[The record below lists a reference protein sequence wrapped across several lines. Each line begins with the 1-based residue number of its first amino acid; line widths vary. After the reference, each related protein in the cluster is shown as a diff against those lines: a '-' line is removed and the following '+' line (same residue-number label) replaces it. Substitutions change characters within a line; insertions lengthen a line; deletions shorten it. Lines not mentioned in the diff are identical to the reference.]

1 MKSNSDMRG
10 VAGGGGGGGGGLN
23 NAAYTNQGLSDST
36 ISMQQPNS
44 EFIGSNDFILVET
57 NKSHSTKE
65 AIKSIVPWMKRKT
78 ERALT
83 KKMLYRRLPILNWLP
98 KYSGADAVGDLVAG
112 ITVGLTVIPQSLAYS
127 NVAGLPTEYGLYGSF
142 IGCFVYIIFGSCKDV
157 PMGPT
162 AIASLLTFQAVN
174 GRGPA
179 HAILL
184 CFLTGL
190 LELLMGLFGLGF
202 IIDFV
207 SGPVSS
213 GFTSAVALIIV
224 TSQVKDILAIKVSG
238 STFTEQWI
246 SIFSEIHKSSIWD
259 AVLGISCIAI
269 LLIMRIVAS
278 IKIGPSETPVISE
291 KYPVE
296 SKPST
301 LYTVINKFFWIIGTS
316 RNAILVVIGGCIGY
330 SFYANGEPPFK
341 LIGEIPAG
349 LPEFKPPPFSTMRD
363 NTTVSFPQMVTELG
377 SGIVVVALIALLE
390 NIAICKAFAN
400 GKTVDATQE
409 LIAIGLCNI
418 ANSFVQ
424 GYPGTGSLSR
434 SAVNNA
440 SGVRTPFGGFYTGLL
455 VIIAL
460 LFFTPY
466 FFYVPKAALAAV
478 IIAAV
483 VFMVE
488 VKVVKPMWRTKKS
501 DLIPGL
507 GTFIACLVLPLE
519 IGILIGIGVN
529 LLFILYHAARPK
541 ITVERLM
548 SGNGVEYLM
557 LTPDRCLIFPSV
569 DYVRNLV
576 TKHSIRQA
584 APAVIDCSHIYGAD
598 YTAATVIETLTKDF
612 ASRDQPLIF
621 YNLKP
626 SVCAVFEEM
635 VRRWLKE
642 FHIQNDEIL
651 QLLMAD
657 NSEGEDELQL
667 DEDQQFIAQDVEN
680 GTAIVKIQDSIQK
693 THQSVTPSTI
703 LHKTLEDVRNF
714 Q

>member
-1 MKSNSDMRG
+1 MIGDNNDNRRIPVNAMKADSDLRG
-10 VAGGGGGGGGGLN
+10 VAGGGGGG
-23 NAAYTNQGLSDST
+23 NAVYTNPALSESS
-36 ISMQQPNS
+36 ISMNQPNS
-44 EFIGSNDFILVET
+44 EFVGSNDFILVEES
-57 NKSHSTKE
+57 KSHSTKD
-65 AIKSIVPWMKRKT
+65 AIKSIVPWMKRKAD
-78 ERALT
+78 RAFT

-98 KYSGADAVGDLVAG
+98 KYNTADAIGDLVAG

-142 IGCFVYIIFGSCKDV
+142 LGCFVYIIFGSCKDV
-157 PMGPT
+157 PVGPT
-162 AIASLLTFQAVN
+162 AIASLLTFQAVS
-174 GRGPA
+174 GKGPA

-184 CFLTGL
+184 CFLTGI
-190 LELLMGLFGLGF
+190 LELLMGLLGLGF

-224 TSQVKDILAIKVSG
+224 TSQVKDILAIKVTG
-238 STFTEQWI
+238 STFAEQWV
-246 SIFSEIHKSSIWD
+246 SIFTNIHNTSTWD
-259 AVLGISCIAI
+259 TVLGISCIAV
-269 LLIMRIVAS
+269 LLIMRIVAT
-278 IKIGPSETPVISE
+278 IKIGPAENTENE
-291 KYPVE
+291 KCPDE
-296 SKPST
+296 NKPNIFHKI
-301 LYTVINKFFWIIGTS
+301 VNKCLWIFGTS

-330 SFYANGEPPFK
+330 SFYVNGSPPFK
-341 LIGEIPAG
+341 LIGDIPAG
-349 LPEFKPPPFSTMRD
+349 MPEFKVPQFGFTSG
-363 NTTVSFPQMVTELG
+363 NTTVSFATMVSDLG

-440 SGVRTPFGGFYTGLL
+440 SGVRTPFGNFYTGLL

-541 ITVERLM
+541 ITVERLT
-548 SGNGVEYLM
+548 SRTGVEYLM

-612 ASRDQPLIF
+612 ASRDHPLIF

-626 SVCAVFEEM
+626 SVCAVFEG
-635 VRRWLKE
+635 LSPKE
-642 FHIQNDEIL
+642 FVVCYTEEDL
-651 QLLMAD
+651 DRLLKSKHVYKPKDM
-657 NSEGEDELQL
+657 LP
-667 DEDQQFIAQDVEN
+667 V
-680 GTAIVKIQDSIQK
+680 
-693 THQSVTPSTI
+693 
-703 LHKTLEDVRNF
+703 
-714 Q
+714 